1 MLLIQREYTL
11 VKMPLWNETG
21 KEEGDLR
28 RRERALFSIP
38 YYISGPQLPLLLQG
52 LVKNCVA
59 KRLKH
64 SLVILPWLCQQVI
77 VDNNDPGAYDN
88 TRRHV

>member
-28 RRERALFSIP
+28 RERALFSIP
-38 YYISGPQLPLLLQG
+38 NYISGPQLPLLLQS

-77 VDNNDPGAYDN
+77 VNNNNPGAYDN
-88 TRRHV
+88 ARRHV